1 MAPAASEQKSLY
13 IIELW
18 APWIL
23 RDEAEALVRHVHS
36 LPFYERTPTARTLGN
51 RLRLTNAERERLRLF
66 TIKPFDMTDTQL
78 DEQSKVR
85 RRKRC
90 ERKRR
95 DQGIRSRAAYLAE
108 MEAKPKP
115 WIAEGIDRAT
125 WYRRRAK
132 AMRRGRGLA
141 IVSKRGTHPVAVG
154 QADSQKG
161 FHEGVLTEAEEI
173 VAEKVGETERTRSRL
188 SALVTHPV
196 APESSGAV
204 PSEWEARIAA
214 MQNWGEKRRS
224 KS

>member
-1 MAPAASEQKSLY
+1 
-13 IIELW
+13 
-18 APWIL
+18 
-23 RDEAEALVRHVHS
+23 VHS

-51 RLRLTNAERERLRLF
+51 RLRLTNAERERLRLV

-85 RRKRC
+85 RRTRC

-95 DQGIRSRAAYLAE
+95 
-108 MEAKPKP
+108 
-115 WIAEGIDRAT
+115 DRAT

-132 AMRRGRGLA
+132 AMRRGRGLT